1 MTGKRVLLLLLL
13 FAAAILEW
21 SLLVYIISKP
31 EGEAGPEVQMLPPSF
46 AFFLS
51 PQDGAII
58 FQGQTITVEVESPPV
73 EITGAELWVN
83 GHKAQPLPRSMVRYS
98 NRWLVTFLWEATSPA
113 TYTFE
118 AILTKATGEREKTPP
133 LTLEVIPPLYLCF
146 ASNMAGN
153 YDLYRMRADGTELEP
168 ILNSP
173 DDEREI
179 SFATD
184 GSIAFVKEG
193 KIWLKG
199 HHGLE
204 FIAQGSEPSF
214 DPKARYL
221 VFRANHNQAQELF
234 IYDLENKTIRQLTSG
249 NSFAGQPS
257 WSPDGE
263 MIAFTAIKDGNWDIY
278 LVRKDGNDLIRLTDH
293 PARDWFPAW
302 SPDGRKI
309 AFVSAMDGSHQI
321 YFINPDGTGLE
332 KVTQIAG
339 GAERPVFSPDGK
351 LMAFVAYT
359 GQGEGFSARE
369 IYILSLSTRWLKRVT
384 SDSFDETDVVWCPPQ
399 GKGF

>member
-1 MTGKRVLLLLLL
+1 
-13 FAAAILEW
+13 
-21 SLLVYIISKP
+21 
-31 EGEAGPEVQMLPPSF
+31 
-46 AFFLS
+46 
-51 PQDGAII
+51 
-58 FQGQTITVEVESPPV
+58 
-73 EITGAELWVN
+73 
-83 GHKAQPLPRSMVRYS
+83 
-98 NRWLVTFLWEATSPA
+98 
-113 TYTFE
+113 
-118 AILTKATGEREKTPP
+118 
-133 LTLEVIPPLYLCF
+133 
-146 ASNMAGN
+146 
-153 YDLYRMRADGTELEP
+153 
-168 ILNSP
+168 
-173 DDEREI
+173 
-179 SFATD
+179 
-184 GSIAFVKEG
+184 
-193 KIWLKG
+193 
-199 HHGLE
+199 
-204 FIAQGSEPSF
+204 
-214 DPKARYL
+214 
-221 VFRANHNQAQELF
+221 
-234 IYDLENKTIRQLTSG
+234 
-249 NSFAGQPS
+249 
-257 WSPDGE
+257 